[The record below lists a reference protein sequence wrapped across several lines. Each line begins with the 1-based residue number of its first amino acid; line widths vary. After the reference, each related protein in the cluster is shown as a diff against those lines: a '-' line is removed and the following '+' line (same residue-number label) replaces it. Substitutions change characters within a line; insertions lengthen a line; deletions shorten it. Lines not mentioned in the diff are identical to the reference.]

1 MKFTPLSMAG
11 AFRVDVEKREDERG
25 FFARVFCAH
34 EFADHGLETSFVQMN
49 TSVTRKAGSVRGMH
63 FQRPPK
69 AEVKLIRCVRGAVFD
84 VIVDLREGSPTFGHW
99 QGTELTGD
107 NRAMLYVP
115 RGFAHGFQTLA
126 DDSELFYMHS
136 EFYSPEHEGGLRFDD
151 PDVGIAWPLP
161 IAEMS
166 PRDRQHPFLS
176 QVGSIRS

>member
-1 MKFTPLSMAG
+1 MKFSPLSMAG
-11 AFRVDVEKREDERG
+11 AFRVDIEKREDERG
-25 FFARVFCAH
+25 FFARTFCAH
-34 EFADHGLETSFVQMN
+34 EFADHGLETAFVQMN

-69 AEVKLIRCVRGAVFD
+69 AEVKFIRCVRGAVFD
-84 VIVDLREGSPTFGHW
+84 AIVDLREGSTTFGRW

-126 DDSELFYMHS
+126 DDTELFYLHS

-161 IAEMS
+161 ITEMS

>member
-34 EFADHGLETSFVQMN
+34 EFAEHGLETTFVQMN

-69 AEVKLIRCVRGAVFD
+69 AEVKFIRCVRGAVLD
-84 VIVDLREGSPTFGHW
+84 VIVDLREGSPTFGRW

>member
-34 EFADHGLETSFVQMN
+34 EFADHGLETTFVQMN

-69 AEVKLIRCVRGAVFD
+69 AEVKFIRCVRGAVFD
-84 VIVDLREGSPTFGHW
+84 VIVDLREGSPTFGRW

-115 RGFAHGFQTLA
+115 GGFAHGFQTLA
-126 DDSELFYMHS
+126 DDTELLYLHS

-151 PDVGIAWPLP
+151 PDVGIVWPLP